1 LVHILPLANIGIA
14 LYLPHG
20 QRKSKRKK
28 RGCIMSELVIWE
40 GGVWSQFY
48 ELLLQLQRK
57 LEDLYRKSGRALP
70 IKNKTSE
77 QV

>member
-1 LVHILPLANIGIA
+1 
-14 LYLPHG
+14 
-20 QRKSKRKK
+20 
-28 RGCIMSELVIWE
+28 MSELVIWE